1 MRVRVIAGIL
11 TVLAVLGLLV
21 FMLTRRDQGWNLVGL
36 VLVILGGLFATGL
49 VVRFVC
55 AEPGHRLRETF
66 KPIVDAG
73 DVYQKLLMGRP
84 TADESLYEAS
94 KYVSRDKYSSEE

>member
-1 MRVRVIAGIL
+1 MRLRVLAGIVAGL
-11 TVLAVLGLLV
+11 VVLGLLV
-21 FMLTRRDQGWNLVGL
+21 FLGRRSDQGWNLVGL
-36 VLVILGGLFATGL
+36 LMVILGGLFAIGF
-49 VVRFVC
+49 VGRFVR

-73 DVYQKLLMGRP
+73 DGYQKLLMGRP

-94 KYVSRDKYSSEE
+94 KYVSQDKYSSEE